1 MIWVKIFFH
10 LTIPF
15 ILFSIVKA
23 QEIIPFSSNQWDIEA
38 EEYEL
43 TEYNGQET
51 LVLKGGIAFLKE
63 MDFLNGIIEFDI
75 SIPRERGFMGAV
87 WRLQDRKNYEE
98 FYIRP
103 HQSGN
108 PDANQ
113 YTPVFNGLA
122 SWQLY
127 YGEGYGQ
134 PVNYVFKEWMHV
146 RIVLSGQSGE
156 VYIMNME
163 EPALIINSMKRKLQ
177 GGKIGVEAGN
187 FAQGRFANF
196 QYTQLEKPEL
206 KGRIHTPEDP
216 VYGTVLSWEVSN
228 PVLYERIKDKL
239 ILENDFINGLQW
251 TTLESENSGIT
262 NLARLSDLSNGNTV
276 LVRLM
281 INADQDLM
289 KGFQI
294 GYSDIAQVYVN
305 NLILYTGQNIYQ
317 SRDYRFL
324 GTIGY
329 FDEVYLPLQ
338 KGINELII
346 TVTENFGG
354 WGIMGKF
361 SSTDGIA
368 Y

>member
-1 MIWVKIFFH
+1 MKSIRFFIVSILQIFCSHF
-10 LTIPF
+10 T
-15 ILFSIVKA
+15 SA
-23 QEIIPFSSNQWDIEA
+23 QERIPFSSDQWNIEA

-43 TEYNGQET
+43 TEFKGKET
-51 LVLKGGIAFLKE
+51 LILKGGIAFLNDL
-63 MDFLNGIIEFDI
+63 DFLNGIIEFDMAV
-75 SIPRERGFMGAV
+75 PNERGFMGAV
-87 WRLQDRKNYEE
+87 WRLQDRRNYEE
-98 FYIRP
+98 FYVRP

-134 PVNYVFKEWMHV
+134 PVNYLFDEWMH
-146 RIVLSGQSGE
+146 IKIIISGQSGE
-156 VYIMNME
+156 VYIMDME
-163 EPALIINSMKRKLQ
+163 NPALVIYDMKRDLQ
-177 GGKIGVEAGN
+177 RGKIGIEAGN
-187 FAQGRFANF
+187 FAPGRFADF
-196 QYTQLEKPEL
+196 QFTQIDSPVL
-206 KGRIHTPEDP
+206 KSRIIMPGDP
-216 VYGTVLSWEVSN
+216 VYGTVLSWEISN
-228 PVLYERIKDKL
+228 PFPEDQIRGKTIIEDG
-239 ILENDFINGLQW
+239 FIRGLNW
-251 TTLESENSGIT
+251 TQLESENTGIA
-262 NLARLSDLSNGNTV
+262 NLARLSDLTQGNTV

-281 INADQDLM
+281 INAEEDLM

-338 KGINELII
+338 RGINELII
-346 TVTENFGG
+346 AVTENFGG
-354 WGIMGKF
+354 WGVMGKF
-361 SSTDGIA
+361 RNTDRIA

>member
-1 MIWVKIFFH
+1 MKSIQFFILSILQIIFF
-10 LTIPF
+10 TNIA
-15 ILFSIVKA
+15 A
-23 QEIIPFSSNQWDIEA
+23 QEIIPFSSDRWDIEA

-43 TEYNGQET
+43 TEFKGQET
-51 LVLKGGIAFLKE
+51 LVLKGGIAYLKE
-63 MDFLNGIIEFDI
+63 VDFLNGIIEFDLSI
-75 SIPRERGFMGAV
+75 SRQRGFMGAV
-87 WRLQDRKNYEE
+87 WRLQDRQNYEE

-134 PVNYVFKEWMHV
+134 PVNYVFDDWMHV
-146 RIVLSGQSGE
+146 KIVISGQSGE

-163 EPALIINSMKRKLQ
+163 EPALIIYDMKRNLQ
-177 GGKIGVEAGN
+177 SGNVGVEAGN
-187 FAQGRFANF
+187 FAPGRFANF
-196 QYTQLEKPEL
+196 QYTQMEKPEL
-206 KGRIHTPEDP
+206 KGRIRAPEDA

-228 PVLYERIKDKL
+228 TFPYEKLKDKL
-239 ILENDFINGLQW
+239 IIENSFISGLNW
-251 TTLESENSGIT
+251 TKLDSENTGIA
-262 NLARLSDLSNGNTV
+262 NLARLSDLNNGNTV

-281 INADQDLM
+281 INADYDQM

-294 GYSDIAQVYVN
+294 GYSDIVQVYVN
-305 NLILYTGQNIYQ
+305 NLILFTGQNVYQ

-338 KGINELII
+338 KGINQLII
-346 TVTENFGG
+346 SVTENFGG
-354 WGIMGKF
+354 WGIMGRF
-361 SSTDGIA
+361 RDTEGIA

>member
-1 MIWVKIFFH
+1 MMIVRYLFFT
-10 LTIPF
+10 LFTS
-15 ILFSIVKA
+15 ILYFPVPA
-23 QEIIPFSSNQWDIEA
+23 QELIPFSSGQWNIEA

-43 TEYNGQET
+43 TEFNGEET
-51 LVLKGGIAFLKE
+51 LVLKGGIAFLNE
-63 MDFLNGIIEFDI
+63 VEFLNGIIEFDMA
-75 SIPRERGFMGAV
+75 IPRERGFMGAV
-87 WRLQDRKNYEE
+87 WRLQNRQNYEE

-134 PVNYVFKEWMHV
+134 PVNYLFDEWMHIK
-146 RIVLSGQSGE
+146 IVISGQSGE
-156 VYIMNME
+156 VYIMDME
-163 EPALIINSMKRKLQ
+163 EPAVVIYDMKRNLQ
-177 GGKIGVEAGN
+177 SGKIGVEAGN
-187 FAQGRFANF
+187 FAPGRFANF
-196 QYTQLEKPEL
+196 QYTRLDNPEL
-206 KGRIHTPEDP
+206 RSRIREPEDP
-216 VYGTVLSWEVSN
+216 VYGTVLSWEVSS
-228 PVLYERIKDKL
+228 PFPYEQVEDKL
-239 ILENDFINGLQW
+239 IIEDHFIKMLNW
-251 TTLESENSGIT
+251 TQLKSENTGIT
-262 NLARLSDLSNGNTV
+262 NLARLSDLSQGNTV

-281 INADQDLM
+281 INADEDLM

-294 GYSDIAQVYVN
+294 GFSDIAQVYVN

-329 FDEVYLPLQ
+329 FDEVYLPLHR
-338 KGINELII
+338 GINELII
-346 TVTENFGG
+346 AVTENFGG

-361 SSTDGIA
+361 RNTDRIA

>member
-1 MIWVKIFFH
+1 MFALSV
-10 LTIPF
+10 T
-15 ILFSIVKA
+15 A
-23 QEIIPFSSNQWDIEA
+23 QEIIPFSSDQWDIEA

-43 TEYNGQET
+43 AEYNGYET
-51 LVLKGGIAFLKE
+51 LMLKGGIAYLKDT
-63 MDFLNGIIEFDI
+63 DFLNGIIEFDI
-75 SIPRERGFMGAV
+75 AIPKQRGFMGAV
-87 WRLQDRKNYEE
+87 WRLQDRQNYEE

-134 PVNYVFKEWMHV
+134 PVNYIFEEWMHV
-146 RIVLSGQSGE
+146 KILVSGKSGE

-163 EPALIINSMKRKLQ
+163 EPALIIYDMKRDLLD
-177 GGKIGVEAGN
+177 GKIGVEAGN
-187 FAQGRFANF
+187 FAAGKFANF
-196 QYTQLEKPEL
+196 KYTLEDKPEL
-206 KGRIHTPEDP
+206 KGRIIALEDP

-228 PVLYERIKDKL
+228 PFAYEKVKDKL
-239 ILENDFINGLQW
+239 IIENSFINELRW
-251 TTLESENSGIT
+251 TELKSENTGIT
-262 NLARLSDLSNGNTV
+262 NLAKLSDLSSGNTV
-276 LVRLM
+276 MVRLK
-281 INADQDLM
+281 INATKDQM

-305 NLILYTGQNIYQ
+305 SLILYTGQNIYQ

-338 KGINELII
+338 QGINELII

-361 SSTDGIA
+361 SNTEGIA